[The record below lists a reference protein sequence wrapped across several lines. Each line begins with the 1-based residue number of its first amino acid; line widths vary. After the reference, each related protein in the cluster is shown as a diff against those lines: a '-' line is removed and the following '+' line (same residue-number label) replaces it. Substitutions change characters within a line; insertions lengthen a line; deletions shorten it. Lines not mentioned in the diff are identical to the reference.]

1 MTSRITARHRAED
14 SVGLRVG
21 AFEALHLGA
30 DGIAAANG
38 DRVGLVD
45 AADAFAFDVLRCGRT
60 PENAADPAIEP
71 GQQAGA
77 ERPLDIA
84 EENHPGLL
92 GLVLHPV
99 DEGFVEHHVFAITP
113 RVGLAVDVDAAV
125 VRIRRGQAEVI
136 AQRAAEG
143 VAVRI
148 QVAAAGKQGEH
159 RALDIGDAAHQLYGL
174 RAELLGGG
182 QRAVVP
188 GQVEALPAFLEER
201 AEAGFVIVQGSPDI
215 TLVEQVEGFFADG
228 LPIVLQFV
236 QLRKTAAIQIGLR
249 GNAGEQVHQ
258 RVVGGEPGGVVDQL
272 TQEGQARAPTEMD
285 EQDAGDEQAHQSDF
299 YQERNAHA
307 LLSMPSISGAGRSA
321 CGCSGR

>member
-1 MTSRITARHRAED
+1 MLPTRSPSTFCGAVARPRMPLIQRL
-14 SVGLRVG
+14 SL
-21 AFEALHLGA
+21 
-30 DGIAAANG
+30 
-38 DRVGLVD
+38 
-45 AADAFAFDVLRCGRT
+45 
-60 PENAADPAIEP
+60 

-148 QVAAAGKQGEH
+148 QVAAAWKQGEH
-159 RALDIGDAAHQLYGL
+159 RALDVGDAAHQLYGL

-201 AEAGFVIVQGSPDI
+201 AEAGFVVVQGCPDI

-249 GNAGEQVHQ
+249 GDAGEQVHQ